1 MKNLEKY
8 TEQQREWF
16 RLNGLYIL
24 VKNQDG
30 KERQD
35 NLELFYRGLK
45 AYKEKYKVKFD
56 YTEIPK

>member
-24 VKNQDG
+24 VRNQTG
-30 KERQD
+30 EERSQNIERLHRGIKEYYSQ
-35 NLELFYRGLK
+35 YQT
-45 AYKEKYKVKFD
+45 KFD
-56 YTEIPK
+56 YNNIPK